1 MFSRTEPSTAGYV
14 YRCVIVVCA
23 TFAVLCGMAAAVGP
37 VGPVAP
43 VAPVGA
49 VAGCWWEPNTS
60 QPGGWEPMG
69 GSLSGAPVGSVIR
82 PC

>member
-1 MFSRTEPSTAGYV
+1 MFGRTGSKPSTAGYV
-14 YRCVIVVCA
+14 YRCVVVVCVMLVGLCVL
-23 TFAVLCGMAAAVGP
+23 AVVVGP
-37 VGPVAP
+37 SPVG
-43 VAPVGA
+43 PVGA